1 MVPRWARVA
10 AGAAGN
16 QTVRPEGDTSKELNI
31 EEVISQD
38 PLNVDSNLEAELTER
53 VGPPKPN

>member
-1 MVPRWARVA
+1 M
-10 AGAAGN
+10 
-16 QTVRPEGDTSKELNI
+16 RPEGDTSKELNI

-53 VGPPKPN
+53 VGPPMPN

>member
-1 MVPRWARVA
+1 MVPRWARA
-10 AGAAGN
+10 ATGGN

-53 VGPPKPN
+53 VGPPMPN